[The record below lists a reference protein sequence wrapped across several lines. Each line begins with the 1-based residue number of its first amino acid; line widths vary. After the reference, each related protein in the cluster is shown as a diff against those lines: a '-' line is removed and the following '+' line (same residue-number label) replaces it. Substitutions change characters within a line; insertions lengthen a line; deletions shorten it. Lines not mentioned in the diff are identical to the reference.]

1 MIKKYLTVF
10 FLAATLFSCNSEK
23 KKDPVTNMEV
33 ARYFIRNILDN
44 NFNEAERFL
53 LKDETNSPLFERFK
67 TQYSKKDQATL
78 EKYKGS
84 DIIVNESKYV
94 VADSVF
100 VLNYSNSYSKTDK
113 TVLKL
118 VRMDG
123 KWLVD
128 FKYTFS
134 GNL

>member
-1 MIKKYLTVF
+1 MIKRIL
-10 FLAATLFSCNSEK
+10 FLLLLVGAVAASCKQQK
-23 KKDPVTNMEV
+23 KEPVTDMEV
-33 ARYFIRNILDN
+33 ARHFVRNILDN
-44 NFNEAERFL
+44 NFDEAERFL
-53 LKDETNSPLFERFK
+53 LKDETNTPLFERFK
-67 TQYSKKDQATL
+67 TQYSKKDKATL

-84 DIIVNESKYV
+84 DIIVNESSYV

-100 VLNYSNSYSKTDK
+100 ILNYSNSYSKTDK

-118 VRMDG
+118 VRING